1 MRDELVCILILT
13 RLAGPATP
21 LWAPT
26 ESAVP
31 YITGPRDTTFHSQ
44 LLILHPRD
52 HLHITYLGPM
62 QAAGAGIAL
71 WNVVAKVALQRER
84 EVCVCDIWV
93 YV

>member
-1 MRDELVCILILT
+1 MYPPPSHESSEYTVRTLTWRRDTIVH
-13 RLAGPATP
+13 
-21 LWAPT
+21 
-26 ESAVP
+26 
-31 YITGPRDTTFHSQ
+31 TTFHSQ

>member
-1 MRDELVCILILT
+1 MGADRIGGPSTSST
-13 RLAGPATP
+13 RH
-21 LWAPT
+21 
-26 ESAVP
+26 
-31 YITGPRDTTFHSQ
+31 TTFHRQ
-44 LLILHPRD
+44 LVILHPQD

>member
-1 MRDELVCILILT
+1 MGADRIGGHPTSST
-13 RLAGPATP
+13 RH
-21 LWAPT
+21 
-26 ESAVP
+26 
-31 YITGPRDTTFHSQ
+31 TTFHRQ
-44 LLILHPRD
+44 LVILHPQD
-52 HLHITYLGPM
+52 HMHITYLGPM

>member
-1 MRDELVCILILT
+1 MI
-13 RLAGPATP
+13 P
-21 LWAPT
+21 
-26 ESAVP
+26 
-31 YITGPRDTTFHSQ
+31 Q
-44 LLILHPRD
+44 D

-71 WNVVAKVALQRER
+71 WNVVAKVALQGER